1 MHRQTVEP
9 KIKKS
14 LTKLIEEYL
23 SVDVENKTRKQEY
36 INARMIYYKLLTE
49 CRYSYTAIARS
60 LNKNH
65 ATIMHGLNL
74 FEDLFDIDNELREYY
89 YLIRQLF
96 FDERSNSPHKFSTR
110 QELLV
115 SINDLENQNK
125 SLNLLVER
133 LKDSLKSYQK
143 YDYLYDIIEE
153 RNLNEEKLN
162 KFKRKLN
169 SVLNGV

>member
-74 FEDLFDIDNELREYY
+74 FEDLFDIDELLRIDCAMYTNLGIDSNKSEKETVRKNSRRIYN
-89 YLIRQLF
+89 LIKKINPSMGKQFLGAMD
-96 FDERSNSPHKFSTR
+96 DERDVKSN
-110 QELLV
+110 E
-115 SINDLENQNK
+115 
-125 SLNLLVER
+125 
-133 LKDSLKSYQK
+133 
-143 YDYLYDIIEE
+143 
-153 RNLNEEKLN
+153 
-162 KFKRKLN
+162 
-169 SVLNGV
+169 